1 MASTSTLRARLGA
14 VVGAVAVLLGL
25 TAVTS
30 YALSDAAT
38 PASADTRD
46 TGDTGDTRDTGAGD
60 TGNDAATDGVDDQ
73 HKLLLLFD
81 SSGSMKDL
89 DESGTT
95 KIDAAKHAFDQLIP
109 QLPEGGL
116 VGLRVYGATVFRRS
130 DPGACTDSQLA
141 VPIGP
146 VDRPALS
153 RAVAGFRPYGETPIS
168 HSLEQ
173 AAKDL
178 GATGKR
184 TILLVSDGEETCDP
198 DPCATARRISGLG
211 INLKVDVVGFRVEG
225 GARSQ
230 LRCIADAGSGTF
242 YETDDAETL
251 AASLRRLSVRAFR
264 PFRVVGHPVK
274 GTTAESGAP
283 VLRAGQYVDTAP
295 AQGRTTYYRVRRS
308 IRESILHIGV
318 SMRPA
323 PGTALS
329 AVQLE
334 TNTVDGSSCGYG
346 LGTEVSYARTNP
358 IVTASVSSSDPF
370 TTYGEVCRDSE
381 ELVLTVAQ
389 AASSGGAGGA
399 ERPDVLAGVPVE
411 LVVVEEPPARD
422 TKDLAPEADD
432 RPVWKELP
440 SGPPTPVTAGA
451 SFSDAPLVRPGSYQ
465 SSLFPGEV
473 QFLKVRLEWGQRLEA
488 EVEAPPPD
496 HGLAGL
502 IDHPQL
508 LDVRAIGPTR
518 AKAQAMLSD
527 VAGQQQTFLSEDSA
541 ARARVST
548 VEVRYANRDASSNSQ
563 KNISIPGDYYVAVS
577 LGADRDGQSYAVPVD
592 IRVGVEG
599 TAGAGAPAYVDD
611 QALLVPGPDGAPRQF
626 RPLARPG
633 APAPTDE
640 PATRDAPDERSAAPQ
655 RSLFPTMSTERATAV
670 LALSAIVIL
679 LSVGSGVR
687 ALRRA
692 RRQAGAP
699 GHPD

>member
-1 MASTSTLRARLGA
+1 MATTPTLRARLGA
-14 VVGAVAVLLGL
+14 LVGAFAVLLGL

-30 YALSDAAT
+30 SALSGAAPPAGAEGEGADA
-38 PASADTRD
+38 
-46 TGDTGDTRDTGAGD
+46 
-60 TGNDAATDGVDDQ
+60 Q

-89 DESGTT
+89 DETGTT
-95 KIDAAKHAFDQLIP
+95 KIDAAKHAFDELIP

-130 DPGACTDSQLA
+130 DPGACTDSQLT

-178 GATGKR
+178 GTTGKR

-225 GARSQ
+225 KARSQ

-264 PFRVVGHPVK
+264 PFRVAGHPVT
-274 GTTAESGAP
+274 GTTAASRAP

-295 AQGRTTYYRVRRS
+295 ARGHTTYYRVQRS
-308 IRESILHIGV
+308 IGESTLHVGV

-329 AVQLE
+329 SIQLE
-334 TNTVDGSSCGYG
+334 TSTVDGSSCGYG

-358 IVTASVSSSDPF
+358 IVTASVSSWDRF
-370 TTYGEVCRDSE
+370 TTHEEECRDAD

-389 AASSGGAGGA
+389 AASSGGA

-422 TKDLAPEADD
+422 TRDLAPEADD

-440 SGPPTPVTAGA
+440 SGPETPVTAGA
-451 SFSDAPLVRPGSYQ
+451 SFSDAPLVGPGSYQ

-473 QFLKVRLEWGQRLEA
+473 QFLRVRLEWGQRLEA
-488 EVEAPPPD
+488 QVEAPPPD
-496 HGLAGL
+496 RRLACL

-508 LDVRAIGPTR
+508 LDIRAIGPTR

-527 VAGQQQTFLSEDSA
+527 VAGQQQTFLSEDSP

-611 QALLVPGPDGAPRQF
+611 QALLVPGPDGTSRAF

-633 APAPTDE
+633 APVQTDE
-640 PATRDAPDERSAAPQ
+640 PATPDAPDGRSAVPPGPLLPA
-655 RSLFPTMSTERATAV
+655 MSTERATAV

-679 LSVGSGVR
+679 LSVASGVR
-687 ALRRA
+687 ALRRR
-692 RRQAGAP
+692 RRQAGTP
-699 GHPD
+699 VRPD